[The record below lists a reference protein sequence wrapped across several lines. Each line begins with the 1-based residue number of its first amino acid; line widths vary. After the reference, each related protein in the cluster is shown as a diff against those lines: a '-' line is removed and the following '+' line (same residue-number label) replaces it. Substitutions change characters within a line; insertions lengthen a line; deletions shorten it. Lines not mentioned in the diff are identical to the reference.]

1 MLEYIFFHDRPRH
14 AFIRYLDDN
23 GINYEEVDD
32 DMGLIVAVPE
42 DLDEVILENI
52 ENHYDE
58 LMEDAE
64 ELLLEDGFEPEKTVA
79 AINIELEDGQTT
91 YATVSPKIMNR
102 ILSVISVDELNELV
116 NSIVSSV
123 QNPDNTPLCK
133 R

>member
-1 MLEYIFFHDRPRH
+1 MLEYIFFHKKPRN

-32 DMGLIVAVPE
+32 NMGLVVSIPE
-42 DLDEVILENI
+42 DLDELILENI
-52 ENHYDE
+52 ESHYEE

-64 ELLLEDGFEPEKTVA
+64 ELLAEDGFENEKSVA
-79 AINIELEDGQTT
+79 AITIELEDGRTT
-91 YATVSPKIMNR
+91 YATVSPALMNR
-102 ILSVISVDELNELV
+102 ILSAISMDELNELV
-116 NSIVSSV
+116 NSIVTSV